1 MPPLAKM
8 FTPVAL
14 RDRETLKSLPI
25 LSISYFRVANELR
38 AMASADNSSWPGH
51 FYIFPAVTMY
61 TAAFEAFLQEYLA
74 LSAFRLEQS
83 NDAQNT
89 SNIERINA
97 LKTQQH
103 PYGDFKAWVKEVYR
117 LYDSKGVGFDPNGD
131 EYQNLIALKELRNSI
146 VHYNPT
152 FIQYAFW
159 PARLEQA
166 LHRTKL
172 EVLNAGWA
180 TNFRQVEVADWAHA
194 TVKGAV
200 ELFCNISGG
209 ENPFTTTDADGIL
222 NWEHVR
228 PPSTNLS

>member
-1 MPPLAKM
+1 MPPSAKM

-14 RDRETLKSLPI
+14 RDRGALKSLPI

-61 TAAFEAFLQEYLA
+61 TAAFEAFLQEHLT

-83 NDAQNT
+83 SDAQDT
-89 SNIERINA
+89 SNIEHISK
-97 LKTQQH
+97 LKS
-103 PYGDFKAWVKEVYR
+103 PDNDFKAWVKAVYR
-117 LYDSKGVGFDPNGD
+117 LYDPKGVGFDTNGD
-131 EYQNLIALKELRNSI
+131 EYQNLVALKELRNSI

-152 FIQYAFW
+152 FIQHALW
-159 PARLEQA
+159 PVKLEQA

-180 TNFRQVEVADWAHA
+180 TNFQQVEVADWVHA

-209 ENPFTTTDADGIL
+209 ENPFTTTEADGIL
-222 NWEHVR
+222 NWEYVR
-228 PPSTNLS
+228 PPSTNLR